1 MDLLESESES
11 NWDEVACLE
20 PCSGP
25 QGPQCSGLFGTAQG
39 EWPVWD
45 SLESDSEIS
54 VISLC
59 SEECRLASSELR
71 LDGRFCRFCD
81 CSKGRHYREFFD
93 ALLLWKGVTI
103 ANFVMHLLLWKGVTI
118 ANFLMH
124 FLLWK
129 GVTIANFVMHF
140 LLWVSLPRIF

>member
-11 NWDEVACLE
+11 KWDEVACLE

-45 SLESDSEIS
+45 SLDSDSEIS

-81 CSKGRHYREFFD
+81 CWKGRHYREFFD
-93 ALLLWKGVTI
+93 ALPPLEGRHYRQFLDGV
-103 ANFVMHLLLWKGVTI
+103 
-118 ANFLMH
+118 
-124 FLLWK
+124 
-129 GVTIANFVMHF
+129 
-140 LLWVSLPRIF
+140 PRFQGRHYRGFFGSGFDCEGRH